1 MNPALEAFID
11 RWWRPLLALGIGLH
25 FTTLF
30 GTLTEPDSALYAI
43 VAKNMARSGDLI
55 NLIAYGGDWLD
66 KPHFLFWVA
75 STSMRLFGV
84 NEIAWRLPALGFFFL
99 ALHYTWRLGV
109 LLFDRTTARLSVLL
123 LVVAE
128 HTLLSNADVRA
139 EPYLVG
145 LIVAA
150 VFHLLTARGVAESA
164 TVSLSPAGERTRFPA
179 AHLLAGSAFTAA
191 AMSTKGVFVL
201 VPICGALIA
210 HDWRAL
216 LKWRTLIGALFIAL
230 FLLPELTALYL
241 QYDLHPEK
249 VMFGRTGVSGVRFFF
264 WDSQFG
270 RFLNTGPL
278 KGYGDPT
285 YFFHVVLWAFLPWSL
300 WLSFAAAARVRQA
313 IKREPSPWAGRELH
327 AWGAALL
334 TMLVFT
340 ASRSQLPHYLNIV
353 FPFFALAVAAW
364 LSRVE
369 SPRAKKWA
377 AGLGL
382 AATVGMPLATIGLL
396 LIVEPPAYAAVAA
409 GVGAVALASF
419 ALFRG
424 LTIEATLGRAFV
436 VAVAVNLALLR
447 SYLPFLLSHQVGTQA
462 AELAN
467 TLPPMQT
474 ALVEVESLT
483 FDFQLRQQV
492 VRWTADDARKMT
504 EGGPARVL
512 TSASGKTWLEE
523 RGLKVQVL
531 ATWDYFHVSLPTRTF
546 LDARTRSTVVEPWV
560 LAEVSR

>member
-1 MNPALEAFID
+1 MNPALEAWIN
-11 RWWRPLLALGIGLH
+11 RWWRPLLALGVGLH

-109 LLFDRTTARLSVLL
+109 LLFDRTAARLAVLL
-123 LVVAE
+123 LLVAE

-145 LIVAA
+145 LVVAA
-150 VFHLLTARGVAESA
+150 VFHLLSARGVGARA
-164 TVSLSPAGERTRFPA
+164 TRTLA
-179 AHLLAGSAFTAA
+179 AHLIAGAAFTAA
-191 AMSTKGVFVL
+191 AMSTKGPFLL

-216 LKWRTLIGALFIAL
+216 LKWRTLVGAVLIAL
-230 FLLPELTALYL
+230 FLLPELAALYL

-300 WLSFAAAARVRQA
+300 WLYFAAAARVRQA
-313 IKREPSPWAGRELH
+313 LEKQPSPWGGRELH
-327 AWGAALL
+327 VWGGALL

-353 FPFFALAVAAW
+353 FPFFALAIASW
-364 LSRVE
+364 LTRLE
-369 SPRAKKWA
+369 SPRAKAWA
-377 AGLGL
+377 TRLGL
-382 AATVGMPLATIGLL
+382 AVTVGMPLAAIGLL
-396 LIVEPPAYAAVAA
+396 LVVEPPAYLAVAA

-424 LTIEATLGRAFV
+424 LTLEATIGRAFL
-436 VAVAVNLALLR
+436 VAVAVNLALIR
-447 SYLPFLLSHQVGTQA
+447 SYLPFLLSHQVGKQA
-462 AELAN
+462 AEMAN

-483 FDFQLRQQV
+483 FDFQLAQPV
-492 VRWTADDARKMT
+492 VRWTADDTRKMT
-504 EGGPARVL
+504 ETGPARVL

-523 RGLKVQVL
+523 RGLEVKVL
-531 ATWDYFHVSLPTRTF
+531 ATWDSFHVSLPTRTF